1 MGSRGEQVT
10 GGAAGGALIGA
21 EFGGERWGWRGALFG
36 GAVGAVIGGSL
47 SSIQYDAQK
56 ALIADAMDTGGY
68 TVNQKGTALHH
79 QIVYG
84 KTKIG
89 GVVVFDHAHGTNN
102 SYLSRIIAYAAHE
115 IDAFEDIYIDNY
127 KVTQLDSDG
136 NVAYVREVDENGNVI
151 GTDDDRFSGYIKIRK
166 VLGGHTASLGGQSLS
181 IDGNNF
187 GETKWTSNHKLQG
200 IAHLAIMFKY
210 YKPEAEGDEEKY
222 DNGLPSVTA
231 IIRGKKVY
239 DPRTGTTAWSDNPA
253 LIVRDYLT
261 NTKYGLGESTSNIDD
276 TRLTTAANICDE
288 TVTTDSSTRYTCN
301 GAWLT
306 SQVPVDLL
314 NQLVAT
320 CAGMLWYAQGEWR
333 IKAGKYV
340 APTITLNEDD
350 LRGNL
355 SISTRHSRRANFN
368 KVRGTF
374 KGPASNYHFTDYPTV
389 ESTLPLSNPDNFVT
403 VDGGLESV
411 FDFPLPFTD
420 TPGEAQRLANIA
432 LERNRSQLTLV
443 GTFGLKA
450 FELQV
455 GDVVRI
461 NNERLG
467 FSTSG
472 GTDLFEVAG
481 WAFGLDNNYGL
492 EVNLTLREIT
502 TSAYDEYQDNAF
514 ETDNT
519 TLPGILGPTVIP
531 GSGDVSSTTDVTGLT
546 ASGGVREIYIN
557 WTNPINNDFAH
568 TKVYVNTTD
577 NFSGATQLGSNVI
590 GESTKHTGL
599 SANDTRY
606 YWAQAFTSSSALGSL
621 AGSVSATVKDITT
634 DDIENDAVTET
645 KIAANAVTNTQ
656 LANNAVQSGNIF
668 TSAVITDKIGD
679 NAVSDLV
686 AELHSFGV
694 VPTSSIA
701 NLPFNDT
708 ITNNKAADI
717 VLVANF
723 ETIGT
728 PTSGDILYFEA
739 FIDGATS
746 GAAHNQIRATNDGI
760 VGEQTIVVFASVD
773 ANDFDIDAKVF
784 RGSGS
789 SSATYQ
795 ARVYMVVHRLFK

>member
-1 MGSRGEQVT
+1 
-10 GGAAGGALIGA
+10 
-21 EFGGERWGWRGALFG
+21 
-36 GAVGAVIGGSL
+36 
-47 SSIQYDAQK
+47 
-56 ALIADAMDTGGY
+56 
-68 TVNQKGTALHH
+68 
-79 QIVYG
+79 
-84 KTKIG
+84 
-89 GVVVFDHAHGTNN
+89 
-102 SYLSRIIAYAAHE
+102 
-115 IDAFEDIYIDNY
+115 
-127 KVTQLDSDG
+127 
-136 NVAYVREVDENGNVI
+136 
-151 GTDDDRFSGYIKIRK
+151 
-166 VLGGHTASLGGQSLS
+166 
-181 IDGNNF
+181 
-187 GETKWTSNHKLQG
+187 
-200 IAHLAIMFKY
+200 
-210 YKPEAEGDEEKY
+210 
-222 DNGLPSVTA
+222 
-231 IIRGKKVY
+231 
-239 DPRTGTTAWSDNPA
+239 
-253 LIVRDYLT
+253 
-261 NTKYGLGESTSNIDD
+261 
-276 TRLTTAANICDE
+276 
-288 TVTTDSSTRYTCN
+288 
-301 GAWLT
+301 
-306 SQVPVDLL
+306 
-314 NQLVAT
+314 
-320 CAGMLWYAQGEWR
+320 
-333 IKAGKYV
+333 
-340 APTITLNEDD
+340 
-350 LRGNL
+350 
-355 SISTRHSRRANFN
+355 
-368 KVRGTF
+368 
-374 KGPASNYHFTDYPTV
+374 
-389 ESTLPLSNPDNFVT
+389 
-403 VDGGLESV
+403 V

-746 GAAHNQIRATNDGI
+746 GAAYNQIRATNDGI
-760 VGEQTIVVFASVD
+760 VGEQTVVVFGSVD

-789 SSATYQ
+789 SSASYQ
-795 ARVYMVVHRLFK
+795 SRVYMVVHRLFK